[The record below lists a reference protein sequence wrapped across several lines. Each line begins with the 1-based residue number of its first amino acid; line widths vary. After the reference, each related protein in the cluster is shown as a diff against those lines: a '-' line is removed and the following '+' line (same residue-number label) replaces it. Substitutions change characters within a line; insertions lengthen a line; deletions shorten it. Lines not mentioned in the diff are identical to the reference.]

1 MSDNTFNVNVKR
13 RAFKDLERLPR
24 DYRLRVLE
32 VLDELS
38 ANPIPFKRYDLK
50 KLKGYEDTFRI
61 RIGNIRIV
69 YTIDWNSKSI
79 IVHYIGP
86 RERAYK

>member
-1 MSDNTFNVNVKR
+1 MNDNVFNVKVKR
-13 RAFKDLERLPR
+13 RAFKALERLPR

-32 VLDELS
+32 ALDELS
-38 ANPIPFKRYDLK
+38 TNPIPFKRYDLK
-50 KLKGYEDTFRI
+50 KLKGYEGTFRI
-61 RIGNIRIV
+61 RIGDIRII
-69 YTIDWNSKSI
+69 YTIDWNSRNI

>member
-1 MSDNTFNVNVKR
+1 MNTFNIKVKR
-13 RAFKDLERLPR
+13 RAFRALERLPR

-38 ANPIPFKRYDLK
+38 INPIPFREYDLK

-61 RIGNIRIV
+61 RIGDIRIV
-69 YTIDWNSKSI
+69 YTIDWDARNI
-79 IVHYIGP
+79 TVHYVGH
-86 RERAYK
+86 RERAY

>member
-1 MSDNTFNVNVKR
+1 MNNNVFDVKVKR
-13 RAFKDLERLPR
+13 RVFKALERLPR

-32 VLDELS
+32 ALDELS
-38 ANPIPFKRYDLK
+38 TNPVPFKKYDLK

-61 RIGNIRIV
+61 RIGDIRII
-69 YTIDWNSKSI
+69 YTIDWDSRNI

-86 RERAYK
+86 RESAYK

>member
-1 MSDNTFNVNVKR
+1 LNDNVFNVKVKH
-13 RAFKDLERLPR
+13 RAFKALERLPR

-38 ANPIPFKRYDLK
+38 TNPIPFKRYDLK

-61 RIGNIRIV
+61 RIGEIRII
-69 YTIDWNSKSI
+69 YTIDWNSRNI
-79 IVHYIGP
+79 VVHYIGP